1 VRLQLK
7 WGEGPAP
14 DLMIGTRPLS
24 KSLLPRLPQKGTG
37 PWPRGEDG
45 SWLAADAFLEQQ
57 GGTWWKL
64 HVGTEPERAGQVVT
78 ALVALYPPSALD
90 GVLSF
95 SAGQEL
101 DVSYPPGRE
110 DVVIIRGRAPCVL
123 QLEKKPSQDFGLAVQ
138 IEGRT
143 LSTDQ
148 IRLRD
153 KYFGS
158 AQGID
163 LYLPD
168 WVAGETDALL
178 VPVQDLP
185 LPRNTLRLTR
195 RGPNVPAADRR
206 PLSAEQRTFVRH
218 LGGAE

>member
-1 VRLQLK
+1 M
-7 WGEGPAP
+7 A
-14 DLMIGTRPLS
+14 IGKRPLS
-24 KSLLPRLPQKGTG
+24 VSLMPRLPQNSAA

-64 HVGTEPERAGQVVT
+64 HVGTGAERAGQEVT

-101 DVSYPPGRE
+101 DVSYPRGRE
-110 DVVIIRGRAPCVL
+110 DVLIIRGRAPCVL

-138 IEGRT
+138 LEGLT
-143 LSTDQ
+143 LAADQ

-153 KYFGS
+153 KFFSGP
-158 AQGID
+158 QGID

-168 WVAGETDALL
+168 WVDGETDALL
-178 VPVQDLP
+178 DPVQDQP

-195 RGPNVPAADRR
+195 QGPNIPAADRR